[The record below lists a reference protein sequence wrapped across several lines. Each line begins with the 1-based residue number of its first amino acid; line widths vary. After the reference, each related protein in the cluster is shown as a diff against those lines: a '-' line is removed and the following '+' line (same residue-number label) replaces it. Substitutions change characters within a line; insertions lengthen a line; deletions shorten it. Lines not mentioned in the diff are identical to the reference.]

1 MKTKTYLFALMTMAL
16 TLGSCSDNENGIGS
30 ETSKYITVSTSI
42 GNMTR
47 VATDANG
54 GQTFEEGDE
63 ISVYAWTG
71 DATTVPAATGR
82 VVDNAI
88 NKLTKGSWI
97 STPQMLWKNNRDKHY
112 FIGVYPIS
120 ASAISDL
127 SAGEY
132 TFDETK
138 QVESDLLVAVNKD
151 GLSYNVD
158 EQQTVPLTFTHVM
171 AKLVVNLTYK
181 NQWGTEG
188 PTVDKVV
195 VGDAVKSATVNYL
208 TKVITPSAV
217 AEDKANFDMPALT
230 ANKQYASIIIPQDGV
245 QKITVVIGGKN
256 FIYDN
261 GTPFKFES
269 GKITTIN
276 LEVGRDIIKLGDVNI
291 SDWGSTGE
299 PIKGEAYD

>member
-1 MKTKTYLFALMTMAL
+1 MKIKTYLFALMTMAL
-16 TLGSCSDNENGIGS
+16 TLGSCSDNENGIGG

-47 VATDANG
+47 VATDEKG

-71 DATTVPAATGR
+71 DATVAPETRER
-82 VVDNAI
+82 VVNNAI
-88 NKLTKGSWI
+88 NKLTNGSWI
-97 STPQMLWKNNRDKHY
+97 SNPQMLWKNNRDKHY
-112 FIGVYPIS
+112 FIGVYPKK
-120 ASAISDL
+120 AISDL
-127 SAGEY
+127 AAGEY
-132 TFDETK
+132 VFDATK
-138 QVESDLLVAVNKD
+138 QVESDLLVAVNAD
-151 GLSYNVD
+151 GITA
-158 EQQTVPLTFTHVM
+158 EGKQAVPLTFTHVM
-171 AKLVVNLTYK
+171 AKLLVNLTYK

-208 TKVITPSAV
+208 TKVVTPSAV

-269 GKITTIN
+269 GKVTTVN
-276 LEVGRDIIKLGDVNI
+276 LVVGRDTITLNEVKIT
-291 SDWGSTGE
+291 DWETSTPITGE
-299 PIKGEAYD
+299 AVD

>member
-1 MKTKTYLFALMTMAL
+1 MKTKTYLFALMAMAL
-16 TLGSCSDNENGIGS
+16 ILGSCSDNENGIGG

-54 GQTFEEGDE
+54 DQTFEEGDE

-71 DATTVPAATGR
+71 DATVAPETSER
-82 VVDNAI
+82 VVNNAI
-88 NKLTKGSWI
+88 NKLTNGSWV

-112 FIGVYPIS
+112 FIGVYPTK
-120 ASAISDL
+120 AISDL
-127 SAGEY
+127 AAGEY
-132 TFDETK
+132 VFDETK
-138 QVESDLLVAVNKD
+138 QTESDLLVAVNPD
-151 GLSYNVD
+151 GLSYNAD

-171 AKLVVNLTYK
+171 AKLLVNLTYK

-208 TKVITPSAV
+208 TKVVTPSAV
-217 AEDKANFDMPALT
+217 AGDKANFDMPALT

-245 QKITVVIGGKN
+245 QKITIVIGGKN

-269 GKITTIN
+269 GKVTTIN
-276 LEVGRDIIKLGDVNI
+276 LEVGRDQVILDEVKI
-291 SDWGSTGE
+291 SDWTEGSTFG
-299 PIKGEAYD
+299 GEALD

>member
-1 MKTKTYLFALMTMAL
+1 MKKKTYLFALMAMVL
-16 TLGSCSDNENGIGS
+16 TLGSCSDNENGIGG

-47 VATDANG
+47 VGTDANG

-71 DATTVPAATGR
+71 DATVAPETSER
-82 VVDNAI
+82 VVNNAI
-88 NKLTKGSWI
+88 NKLTNGSWV

-112 FIGVYPIS
+112 FIGVYPKK
-120 ASAISDL
+120 AISDL
-127 SAGEY
+127 AAGEY
-132 TFDETK
+132 VFDATK
-138 QVESDLLVAVNKD
+138 QVESDLLVAVNID
-151 GLSYNVD
+151 GITA
-158 EQQTVPLTFTHVM
+158 EGKQAVPLTFTHVM
-171 AKLVVNLTYK
+171 AKLLVNLTYK

-208 TKVITPSAV
+208 TKVVTPSAV

-269 GKITTIN
+269 GKVTTVN
-276 LEVGRDIIKLGDVNI
+276 LVVGRDTITLNEVKIT
-291 SDWGSTGE
+291 DWETSTPITGE
-299 PIKGEAYD
+299 AVD

>member
-1 MKTKTYLFALMTMAL
+1 MKTKTYLFVLMTMAL
-16 TLGSCSDNENGIGS
+16 ALGSCSDNENGIGG

-54 GQTFEEGDE
+54 DQTFEEGDE

-71 DATTVPAATGR
+71 DATVAPETSER
-82 VVDNAI
+82 VVNNAI
-88 NKLTKGSWI
+88 NKLTNGSWV

-112 FIGVYPIS
+112 FIGVYPTK
-120 ASAISDL
+120 AISDL
-127 SAGEY
+127 AAGEY
-132 TFDETK
+132 VFDETK
-138 QVESDLLVAVNKD
+138 QTESDLLVAVNPD
-151 GLSYNVD
+151 GLSYNAD

-171 AKLVVNLTYK
+171 AKLLVNLTYK

-208 TKVITPSAV
+208 TKVVTPSAV

-245 QKITVVIGGKN
+245 QKITIVIGGKN

-269 GKITTIN
+269 GKVTTIN

>member
-1 MKTKTYLFALMTMAL
+1 MKTKTYLFVLMTMAL
-16 TLGSCSDNENGIGS
+16 ALGSCSDNENGIGG

-54 GQTFEEGDE
+54 GQAFEEGDE

-71 DATTVPAATGR
+71 DATVAPETSEC
-82 VVDNAI
+82 VVNNAI
-88 NKLTKGSWI
+88 NKLTNGSWV

-112 FIGVYPIS
+112 FIGVYPTK
-120 ASAISDL
+120 AISDL
-127 SAGEY
+127 AAGEY
-132 TFDETK
+132 VFDETK
-138 QVESDLLVAVNKD
+138 QTESDLLVAVNPD
-151 GLSYNVD
+151 GLSYNAD

-171 AKLVVNLTYK
+171 AKLLVNLTYK

-208 TKVITPSAV
+208 TKVVTPSAV

-245 QKITVVIGGKN
+245 QKITIVIGGKN

-269 GKITTIN
+269 GKVTTIN
-276 LEVGRDIIKLGDVNI
+276 LEVGRDQVILDEVKI
-291 SDWGSTGE
+291 SDWTEGSTFG
-299 PIKGEAYD
+299 GEALG

>member
-1 MKTKTYLFALMTMAL
+1 MKKKTYLFALMAMVL
-16 TLGSCSDNENGIGS
+16 TLGSCSDNENGIGG

-47 VATDANG
+47 VATDEKG

-71 DATTVPAATGR
+71 DATVAPETSER
-82 VVDNAI
+82 VVNNAI
-88 NKLTKGSWI
+88 NKLTNGSWV

-112 FIGVYPIS
+112 FIGVYPTT
-120 ASAISDL
+120 AISDL
-127 SAGEY
+127 TAGEY

-158 EQQTVPLTFTHVM
+158 EPQTVPLTFTHVM

-188 PTVDKVV
+188 PTVDKVA
-195 VGDAVKSATVNYL
+195 VGNAAKKATVNYL
-208 TKVITPSAV
+208 TKVVTPSAV
-217 AEDKANFDMPALT
+217 AEDKADFDMPALT

-245 QKITVVIGGKN
+245 QKITITIGGKD
-256 FIYDN
+256 FVYDN

-269 GKITTIN
+269 GKITIVN
-276 LEVGRDIIKLGDVNI
+276 LEVGRDVIKLGDVNI

>member
-1 MKTKTYLFALMTMAL
+1 MKKKTYLFALMAMGL
-16 TLGSCSDNENGIGS
+16 TLGNCSDNENGIGG

-47 VATDANG
+47 VATDEKG

-71 DATTVPAATGR
+71 DATVAPETRER
-82 VVDNAI
+82 VVNNAI
-88 NKLTKGSWI
+88 NKLTNGSWV

-112 FIGVYPIS
+112 FIGVYPT
-120 ASAISDL
+120 AAISDL

-132 TFDETK
+132 TFDVNK
-138 QVESDLLVAVNKD
+138 QTESDLLVAVNKD

-188 PTVDKVV
+188 PTVDKVA
-195 VGDAVKSATVNYL
+195 VGNAAK
-208 TKVITPSAV
+208 
-217 AEDKANFDMPALT
+217 
-230 ANKQYASIIIPQDGV
+230 KQSLII
-245 QKITVVIGGKN
+245 
-256 FIYDN
+256 
-261 GTPFKFES
+261 
-269 GKITTIN
+269 
-276 LEVGRDIIKLGDVNI
+276 
-291 SDWGSTGE
+291 
-299 PIKGEAYD
+299 

>member
-1 MKTKTYLFALMTMAL
+1 MKKKTYLFALMAMAL
-16 TLGSCSDNENGIGS
+16 TLGSCSDNENGIGG

-71 DATTVPAATGR
+71 DATVAPETRER
-82 VVDNAI
+82 VVNNAI
-88 NKLTKGSWI
+88 NKLTNGSWI
-97 STPQMLWKNNRDKHY
+97 SNPQMLWKNNRDKHY
-112 FIGVYPIS
+112 FIGVYPI
-120 ASAISDL
+120 SAISDL

-217 AEDKANFDMPALT
+217 AEDKADFDMPALT
-230 ANKQYASIIIPQDGV
+230 ANKKYASIIIPQDGV
-245 QKITVVIGGKN
+245 QKITITIGDKN

-261 GTPFKFES
+261 GTPFKLES

-276 LEVGRDIIKLGDVNI
+276 LEVGRDVIKLGDVNI

>member
-1 MKTKTYLFALMTMAL
+1 MKKKTYLFALMAMAL
-16 TLGSCSDNENGIGS
+16 TLGSCSDNENGIGG

-47 VATDANG
+47 VATDEKG

-71 DATTVPAATGR
+71 DATVAPETRER
-82 VVDNAI
+82 VVNNAI
-88 NKLTKGSWI
+88 NKLTNGSWV

-158 EQQTVPLTFTHVM
+158 EQQPVPLTFTHVM

-188 PTVDKVV
+188 PTVDKVA
-195 VGDAVKSATVNYL
+195 VGNAAKKATVNYL
-208 TKVITPSAV
+208 TKVVTPSTV
-217 AEDKANFDMPALT
+217 AEDKADFDMPAIT
-230 ANKQYASIIIPQDGV
+230 ANKKYASIIIPQDGV
-245 QKITVVIGGKN
+245 QKITITIGGKD

-269 GKITTIN
+269 GKITTVN
-276 LEVGRDIIKLGDVNI
+276 LEVGRDEIKLGDVKI
-291 SDWGSTGE
+291 TDWENGSTFS
-299 PIKGEAYD
+299 GEALN

>member
-1 MKTKTYLFALMTMAL
+1 MKTKTYLFVLMTMAL
-16 TLGSCSDNENGIGS
+16 ALGSCSDNENGIGG

-54 GQTFEEGDE
+54 DQTFEEGDE

-88 NKLTKGSWI
+88 NKLTKGAWI

-112 FIGVYPIS
+112 FIGVYPTK
-120 ASAISDL
+120 AISDL
-127 SAGEY
+127 TAGEY
-132 TFDETK
+132 AFDETK
-138 QVESDLLVAVNKD
+138 QVESDLLVAVNTD
-151 GLSYNVD
+151 GITA
-158 EQQTVPLTFTHVM
+158 EGKQAVPLTFTHVM

-195 VGDAVKSATVNYL
+195 VGNAAKKATVNYL
-208 TKVITPSAV
+208 TKVVTPSAV
-217 AEDKANFDMPALT
+217 AEDKADFDMPALT

-245 QKITVVIGGKN
+245 QKIIIVIDGKK
-256 FIYDN
+256 FIYNN

-276 LEVGRDIIKLGDVNI
+276 LEVGRDVIKLGDVNI

>member
-1 MKTKTYLFALMTMAL
+1 MKKKTYLFTLMAMAL
-16 TLGSCSDNENGIGS
+16 TLGSCSDNENGIGG

-71 DATTVPAATGR
+71 DATVAPETRER
-82 VVDNAI
+82 VVNNAI
-88 NKLTKGSWI
+88 NKLTNGSWI
-97 STPQMLWKNNRDKHY
+97 SNPQMLWKNNRDKHY
-112 FIGVYPIS
+112 FIGVYPT
-120 ASAISDL
+120 AAISDL

-158 EQQTVPLTFTHVM
+158 EQQPVPLTFTHVM

-188 PTVDKVV
+188 PTVDKVA
-195 VGDAVKSATVNYL
+195 VGNAAKKATVNYL
-208 TKVITPSAV
+208 TKVVTPSAV
-217 AEDKANFDMPALT
+217 AEDKADFLCYLD
-230 ANKQYASIIIPQDGV
+230 IIIGIGCTISIFDAEAERFKLV
-245 QKITVVIGGKN
+245 RTVSVRGTGIHTIYTRHDSNHIIHWIIALCQILIVGAAGKN
-256 FIYDN
+256 CRCQ
-261 GTPFKFES
+261 S
-269 GKITTIN
+269 CHC
-276 LEVGRDIIKLGDVNI
+276 
-291 SDWGSTGE
+291 
-299 PIKGEAYD
+299 

>member
-16 TLGSCSDNENGIGS
+16 TLGSCSDNENGIGG

-47 VATDANG
+47 VATDAKG

-88 NKLTKGSWI
+88 NKLTKGAWI

-112 FIGVYPIS
+112 FIGVYPTK
-120 ASAISDL
+120 AISDL
-127 SAGEY
+127 TAGEY
-132 TFDETK
+132 AFDETK

-188 PTVDKVV
+188 PTVDKVA
-195 VGDAVKSATVNYL
+195 VGNAAKKATVNYL
-208 TKVITPSAV
+208 TKVVTPSTV
-217 AEDKANFDMPALT
+217 AEDKADFDMPALT

-245 QKITVVIGGKN
+245 QKITITIGDKD

-276 LEVGRDIIKLGDVNI
+276 LEVGRDVIKLGDVNI

>member
-1 MKTKTYLFALMTMAL
+1 MKKKTYLFALMAMVL
-16 TLGSCSDNENGIGS
+16 TLGSCSDNENGIGG

-47 VATDANG
+47 VATDEKG

-71 DATTVPAATGR
+71 DATVAPETRER
-82 VVDNAI
+82 VVNNAI
-88 NKLTKGSWI
+88 NKLTNGSWV

-158 EQQTVPLTFTHVM
+158 EQQPVPLTFTHVM

-188 PTVDKVV
+188 PTVDKVA
-195 VGDAVKSATVNYL
+195 VGNAAKKATVNYL
-208 TKVITPSAV
+208 TKVVTPSTV
-217 AEDKANFDMPALT
+217 AEDKADFDMPAIT
-230 ANKQYASIIIPQDGV
+230 ANKKYASIIIPQDGV
-245 QKITVVIGGKN
+245 QKITITIGGKD

-269 GKITTIN
+269 GKITTVN
-276 LEVGRDIIKLGDVNI
+276 LEVGRDEIKLGDVKI
-291 SDWGSTGE
+291 TDWENGSTFS
-299 PIKGEAYD
+299 GEALN

>member
-1 MKTKTYLFALMTMAL
+1 MKKKTYLFALMAMVL
-16 TLGSCSDNENGIGS
+16 TLGSCSDNENGIGG

-71 DATTVPAATGR
+71 DATVAPETSER
-82 VVDNAI
+82 VVNNAI
-88 NKLTKGSWI
+88 NKLTNGSWV

-112 FIGVYPIS
+112 FIGVYPT
-120 ASAISDL
+120 AAISDL
-127 SAGEY
+127 TAGEY
-132 TFDETK
+132 TFDVNK
-138 QVESDLLVAVNKD
+138 QTESDLLVAVNKD

-158 EQQTVPLTFTHVM
+158 EQQPVPLTFTHVM

-188 PTVDKVV
+188 PTVDKVA
-195 VGDAVKSATVNYL
+195 VGDAVKKATVNYL
-208 TKVITPSAV
+208 TKVVTPSAV
-217 AEDKANFDMPALT
+217 AEDKADFDMPALT
-230 ANKQYASIIIPQDGV
+230 ANKQYASIFIPQDGV
-245 QKITVVIGGKN
+245 QKITITIGGKD

-269 GKITTIN
+269 GKITIVN
-276 LEVGRDIIKLGDVNI
+276 LEVGRDVIKLGDVNI

>member
-1 MKTKTYLFALMTMAL
+1 MKKKTYLFALMAMAL
-16 TLGSCSDNENGIGS
+16 TLGSCSDNENGIGG

-47 VATDANG
+47 VATDAKG

-71 DATTVPAATGR
+71 DATVAPETRER
-82 VVDNAI
+82 VVNNAI
-88 NKLTKGSWI
+88 NKLTNGSWV

-112 FIGVYPIS
+112 FIGVYPT
-120 ASAISDL
+120 AAISDL

-132 TFDETK
+132 TFDVNK
-138 QVESDLLVAVNKD
+138 QTESDLLVAVNKD

-158 EQQTVPLTFTHVM
+158 EQQPVPLTFTHVM

-208 TKVITPSAV
+208 TKVVTPSAV
-217 AEDKANFDMPALT
+217 AENKANFDMPAIT

-269 GKITTIN
+269 GKVTTVN
-276 LEVGRDIIKLGDVNI
+276 LVVGRDTITLNEVKIT
-291 SDWGSTGE
+291 DWETSTPITGE
-299 PIKGEAYD
+299 AVD

>member
-1 MKTKTYLFALMTMAL
+1 MKKKTYLFALMAMAL
-16 TLGSCSDNENGIGS
+16 TLGSCSDNENGIGG

-47 VATDANG
+47 VATDEKG

-71 DATTVPAATGR
+71 DATVAPETRER
-82 VVDNAI
+82 VVNNAI
-88 NKLTKGSWI
+88 NKLTNGSWI
-97 STPQMLWKNNRDKHY
+97 SNPQMLWKNNRDKHY

-120 ASAISDL
+120 AISDL

-132 TFDETK
+132 TFDVNK
-138 QVESDLLVAVNKD
+138 QTESDLLVAVNKD

-158 EQQTVPLTFTHVM
+158 EQQPVPLTFTHVM

-195 VGDAVKSATVNYL
+195 VGNAVKKATINYL
-208 TKVITPSAV
+208 TKVVTPSTTAK
-217 AEDKANFDMPALT
+217 EDFSLPEITENTK
-230 ANKQYASIIIPQDGV
+230 YVSVIIPQEDV
-245 QKITVVIGGKN
+245 KQLTIVIGGKN
-256 FIYDN
+256 FVYDN
-261 GTPFKFES
+261 GTPFKLES
-269 GKITTIN
+269 GKITTVN
-276 LEVGRDIIKLGDVNI
+276 LEVGRDEIKLGDVKI
-291 SDWGSTGE
+291 TDWENGSTFS
-299 PIKGEAYD
+299 GEALN

>member
-1 MKTKTYLFALMTMAL
+1 MKTKTYLFVLMTMAL
-16 TLGSCSDNENGIGS
+16 ALGSCSDNENGIGG

-88 NKLTKGSWI
+88 NKLTKGAWI

-112 FIGVYPIS
+112 FIGVYPTK
-120 ASAISDL
+120 AISDL
-127 SAGEY
+127 TAGEY
-132 TFDETK
+132 AFDETK
-138 QVESDLLVAVNKD
+138 QVESDLLVAVNTD
-151 GLSYNVD
+151 GITA
-158 EQQTVPLTFTHVM
+158 EGKQAVPLTFTHVM

-195 VGDAVKSATVNYL
+195 VGNAAKKATVNYL
-208 TKVITPSAV
+208 TKVVTPSAV
-217 AEDKANFDMPALT
+217 AEDKADFDMPALT

-245 QKITVVIGGKN
+245 QKIIIVIDGKK
-256 FIYDN
+256 FIYNN

-276 LEVGRDIIKLGDVNI
+276 LEVGRDVIKLGDVNI